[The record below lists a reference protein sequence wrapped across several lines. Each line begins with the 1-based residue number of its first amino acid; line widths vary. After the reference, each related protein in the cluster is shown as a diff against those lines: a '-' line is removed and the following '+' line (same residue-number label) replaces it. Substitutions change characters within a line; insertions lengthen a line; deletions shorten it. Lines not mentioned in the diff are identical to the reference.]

1 MKYKIFTFGCQM
13 NEDDSKNID
22 LFLKKKGFKN
32 TEKLNDADLIIIN
45 TCTVRQHAEDK
56 ALSLIGNLKKWK
68 GNKTEKK
75 IIVCGCAAEKL
86 GEDLKKKFK
95 YIDFVVGAKSYK
107 KIFDIINEEFPKEDN
122 TTDLTY
128 NYDITAYQTISRG
141 CNMSCSY
148 CIVPYVRGKEEP
160 EKFEKIIT
168 EIKKKAKNG
177 VKEIILLGQTVNS
190 YRDPDN
196 KKDFVDLLK
205 EISQID
211 EIKIIRFLSPH
222 PIFFNEKFFDE
233 YSKNNKISRWIHL
246 PLQSGSN
253 KILKEMKRGYTIE
266 RFTEIVN
273 ELKKIDPK
281 TSITTDIIVGYSKE
295 MEEDFLMTLDAI
307 KKLRFS
313 MAYCFKY
320 SPRFKEKD
328 PLTITIKE
336 LEKRHQILLNEVK
349 KIAKELMMNKK
360 GEIEEAIIYDNNTG
374 KTNTGYNCCIIDSRD
389 MKGSFIKFKV
399 EEIKNNILYGRI
411 YE

>member
-1 MKYKIFTFGCQM
+1 MNYKIFTFGCQM

-32 TEKLNDADLIIIN
+32 TEKLNDAELIIIN

-68 GNKTEKK
+68 GNKNEKK

-107 KIFDIINEEFPKEDN
+107 KIFDIINEEFPNEDN
-122 TTDLTY
+122 TIDLTY

-141 CNMSCSY
+141 CNMNCSY

-233 YSKNNKISRWIHL
+233 YSKNNKISRWIHI

-295 MEEDFLMTLDAI
+295 TEEDFLMTLDAI

-349 KIAKELMMNKK
+349 KIAKELIMNKK

>member
-107 KIFDIINEEFPKEDN
+107 KIFDIINEEFPNEDN
-122 TTDLTY
+122 TIDLTY

-141 CNMSCSY
+141 CNMNCSY

-295 MEEDFLMTLDAI
+295 TEEDFLMTLDAI
-307 KKLRFS
+307 KKLKFS

>member
-107 KIFDIINEEFPKEDN
+107 KIFDIINEEFPNEDN
-122 TTDLTY
+122 TIDLTY

-222 PIFFNEKFFDE
+222 PIFFNKKFFNE

-273 ELKKIDPK
+273 ELKRIDPK

-295 MEEDFLMTLDAI
+295 TEEDFLMTLDAI

>member
-273 ELKKIDPK
+273 ELKKIEPK

-295 MEEDFLMTLDAI
+295 TEEDFLMTLDAI

>member
-177 VKEIILLGQTVNS
+177 VKEIMLLGQTVNS

-273 ELKKIDPK
+273 ELKKIEPK

-295 MEEDFLMTLDAI
+295 TEEDFLMTLDAI

>member
-107 KIFDIINEEFPKEDN
+107 KIFDIINEEFPNEDN
-122 TTDLTY
+122 TIDLTY
-128 NYDITAYQTISRG
+128 NYGITAYQTISRG
-141 CNMSCSY
+141 CNMNCSY

-168 EIKKKAKNG
+168 DIKKKAKNG

-222 PIFFNEKFFDE
+222 PIFFNKKFFDE
-233 YSKNNKISRWIHL
+233 YSKNNKISRWMHL

-253 KILKEMKRGYTIE
+253 KILKEMKRGYTIQ

-295 MEEDFLMTLDAI
+295 TEEDFLMTLDAI

-360 GEIEEAIIYDNNTG
+360 GEIEEAIIYDKNTG

>member
-1 MKYKIFTFGCQM
+1 MNYKIFTFGCQM

-32 TEKLNDADLIIIN
+32 TEKLNDADIIIIN

-107 KIFDIINEEFPKEDN
+107 KIFDIINEEFPNEDN
-122 TTDLTY
+122 SIDLTY
-128 NYDITAYQTISRG
+128 TYDITAYQTISRG
-141 CNMSCSY
+141 CNMNCSY

-295 MEEDFLMTLDAI
+295 TEEDFLMTLDAI

-336 LEKRHQILLNEVK
+336 LEKRHHILLNEVK

>member
-107 KIFDIINEEFPKEDN
+107 KIFDIINEEFPNEDN
-122 TTDLTY
+122 TIDLTY

-141 CNMSCSY
+141 CNMNCSY

-295 MEEDFLMTLDAI
+295 TEEDFLMTLDAI

>member
-86 GEDLKKKFK
+86 GENLKKKFK

-107 KIFDIINEEFPKEDN
+107 KIFDIINEEFPNEDN
-122 TTDLTY
+122 TIDLTY

-295 MEEDFLMTLDAI
+295 TEEDFLMTLDAI

-328 PLTITIKE
+328 PLIITIKE

-349 KIAKELMMNKK
+349 KIAKELIMNKK
-360 GEIEEAIIYDNNTG
+360 GKIEEAIIYNNNTG

>member
-1 MKYKIFTFGCQM
+1 MNYKIFTFGCQM

-107 KIFDIINEEFPKEDN
+107 KIFDIINEEFPNEDN
-122 TTDLTY
+122 TIDLTY
-128 NYDITAYQTISRG
+128 TYDIITYQTISRG
-141 CNMSCSY
+141 CNMNCSY
-148 CIVPYVRGKEEP
+148 CIVPHVRGKEEP

-190 YRDPDN
+190 YRDPNN

-233 YSKNNKISRWIHL
+233 YLKNNKISRWIHI

-295 MEEDFLMTLDAI
+295 TEEDFLMTLDAI

-336 LEKRHQILLNEVK
+336 LEKRHHILLNEVK
-349 KIAKELMMNKK
+349 KIAKEIMMNKK

>member
-86 GEDLKKKFK
+86 GENLKKKFK

-107 KIFDIINEEFPKEDN
+107 KIFDIINEEFPNEDN
-122 TTDLTY
+122 TIDLTY
-128 NYDITAYQTISRG
+128 TYDITAYQTISRG

-295 MEEDFLMTLDAI
+295 TEEDFLMTLDAI

-328 PLTITIKE
+328 PLIITIKE

-349 KIAKELMMNKK
+349 KIAKELIMNKK
-360 GEIEEAIIYDNNTG
+360 GEIEKAIIYDNNTG